1 MGFRNLQEKLEKIL
15 FCLQD
20 EESKT
25 IMIQYKTRREAET
38 AMLKSNQFTER
49 SLQLTWHTIS
59 LGDSTGNLN
68 YRIVMIFV
76 RGCSQTALT
85 RFWLFLT
92 TYPPPLTFST
102 L

>member
-1 MGFRNLQEKLEKIL
+1 MRGHFLTLEKIL
-15 FCLQD
+15 FCFQD

-68 YRIVMIFV
+68 YYRIEMIFV
-76 RGCSQTALT
+76 TG
-85 RFWLFLT
+85 
-92 TYPPPLTFST
+92 
-102 L
+102 

>member
-1 MGFRNLQEKLEKIL
+1 MVLKLNFRHYEGAFSNSGKIL
-15 FCLQD
+15 FYFQD

-68 YRIVMIFV
+68 YYRIEMILV
-76 RGCSQTALT
+76 IG
-85 RFWLFLT
+85 
-92 TYPPPLTFST
+92 
-102 L
+102 

>member
-1 MGFRNLQEKLEKIL
+1 MLAPSILVLYEFSYVLQLHIQL
-15 FCLQD
+15 FYFQD

-68 YRIVMIFV
+68 YYRIEMIFV
-76 RGCSQTALT
+76 TG
-85 RFWLFLT
+85 
-92 TYPPPLTFST
+92 
-102 L
+102 